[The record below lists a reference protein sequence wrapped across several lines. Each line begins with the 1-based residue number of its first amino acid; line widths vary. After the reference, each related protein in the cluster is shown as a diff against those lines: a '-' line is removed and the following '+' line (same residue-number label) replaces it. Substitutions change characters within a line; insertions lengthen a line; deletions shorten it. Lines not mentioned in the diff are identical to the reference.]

1 MTDRISTILAVELD
15 AEKLA
20 QDLGKTTEQIRLLK
34 EEQKLLNKALAD
46 GTISEEDYG
55 KAMSEN
61 NSELQK
67 ATREAKAYTAQLK
80 MLSKETGQYGTSLS
94 EQQRKLNDMQKAY
107 DGLDETVRNS
117 KAGKKFLK
125 EIQQQDEAVKKLEKS
140 TGRAGRSVGSYE
152 EALKN
157 AGVGIGGL
165 TAKMKVFFA
174 NPWAILIA
182 AIVGS
187 FKKLV
192 DAFKGSEDRM
202 KELRN
207 AFAPLRAVTDIIQKA
222 FDKLAASLGTLA
234 TGALKKVTD
243 GVQWLFKAFDKL
255 ASKVGLDWNLSKS
268 FEDAA
273 ENSKKATEAEQKY
286 IEHRRRFVEQEAKYE
301 NEIAK
306 LRDKAAQK
314 DKYTADERI
323 KFLEEAIEIEKKV
336 AAEKKKLAQEN
347 LAYLEAEGER
357 SANSAEENDR
367 LAEARAAVTR
377 ADTEYYETTRRLNAQ
392 IVAFR
397 KEEIAL
403 TKQQQ
408 AEDEKARKE
417 AERAEKEK
425 QRLSKA
431 SLDYR
436 RTVQLAALGEDKE
449 YTKEALDINMKYYED
464 LLAVY
469 AQDSAEYFNTLK
481 AKEEYTQQYEE
492 KRKEFAEKAEE
503 FIAQFRDET
512 ALEEK
517 YNQEVRALEEYHA
530 QGVISEEQYQ
540 KTRDDIDKKYTE
552 SRVSRMN
559 KATRQLAGMFEQMA
573 DAVGIYAEENEDA
586 AKAQKAFALSG
597 ILLNQAQSISEGALA
612 VAKGIESAASIPFPA
627 NIPAIITI
635 VAQIGAM
642 IAGVMTTIGQAK
654 QIFAQANDAGKFAT
668 GGVVGGTSYTGD
680 KLVAHVNSGEG
691 IYTGKQANTLL
702 QEIANNPLR
711 GGMDAM
717 TEALVTALEAM
728 PAPVM
733 VYQELRNFEQ
743 NVSTYDELSKI

>member
-1 MTDRISTILAVELD
+1 MADRISTILAVELD

-34 EEQKLLNKALAD
+34 QEQKLLNQALEE
-46 GTISEEDYG
+46 GKISEDDYG
-55 KAMSEN
+55 KAIAEN

-67 ATREAKAYTAQLK
+67 ATRQSKAYTAQLK
-80 MLSKETGQYGTSLS
+80 LLTEETGQYGDSLS

-107 DGLDETVRNS
+107 DGLDATVRNS

-125 EIQQQDEAVKKLEKS
+125 EIQQQDEAVKKMEKS

-157 AGVGIGGL
+157 AGVGISGL
-165 TAKMKVFFA
+165 ISKMKAFFM

-182 AIVGS
+182 AIVGA

-192 DAFKGSEDRM
+192 DAFKNSEDRM
-202 KELRN
+202 KELKT
-207 AFAPLRAVTDIIQKA
+207 AFAPLQAVTDVIQKA

-243 GVQWLFKAFDKL
+243 GVQWLFKAIDRL
-255 ASKVGLDWNLSKS
+255 ASKVGLDWNLSEA
-268 FEDAA
+268 FEKAA
-273 ENSKKATEAEQKY
+273 ENSKKATEAEQIY
-286 IEHRRRFVEQEAKYE
+286 IEHRRRWVEQEAKYE
-301 NEIAK
+301 NQVAK
-306 LRDKAAQK
+306 LRDKSAQK
-314 DKYTADERI
+314 DKYTTEERI
-323 KFLEEAIEIEKKV
+323 KFLEEAIKIEKKV

-347 LAYLEAEGER
+347 LAYLEAESAR
-357 SANSAEENDR
+357 SENSAEKNDR

-377 ADTEYYETTRRLNAQ
+377 AETEYYQTTRRLNAQ

-397 KEEIAL
+397 QEETAAA
-403 TKQQQ
+403 KAQQT
-408 AEDEKARKE
+408 EDEKARKE
-417 AERAEKEK
+417 AERLEKEK
-425 QRLSKA
+425 QRLSKS

-449 YTKEALDINMKYYED
+449 YTKEALEINMKYYED

-469 AQDSAEYFNTLK
+469 AQDSVEYFNTLK
-481 AKEEYTQQYEE
+481 AKEEYTKQYEE
-492 KRKEFAEKAEE
+492 KRKEFTEKAEE

-512 ALEEK
+512 ALEDK
-517 YNQEVRALEEYHA
+517 YNQELRALEEFHS

-540 KTRDDIDKKYTE
+540 QTREDIDKRYTQN
-552 SRVSRMN
+552 RISRMN
-559 KATRQLAGMFEQMA
+559 KATKQLSGMFEQMA
-573 DAVGIYAEENEDA
+573 DAVGVYAEENENA
-586 AKAQKAFALSG
+586 ARAQKAFALTG

-642 IAGVMTTIGQAK
+642 IAGVMSTIGQAK

-668 GGVVGGTSYTGD
+668 GGVVGGNSYTGD

-691 IYTGKQANTLL
+691 IYTSKQANTIL

-711 GGMDAM
+711 GGTEAM
-717 TEALVTALEAM
+717 TEALVAALEAM

-733 VYQELRNFEQ
+733 DYTEFRDFQRDVA
-743 NVSTYDELSKI
+743 TYDELSSI